1 MSTEQRKKD
10 HLNICLEN
18 NVETQKTD
26 FEDILLINDSLP
38 ELNLREIDT
47 TTKFLGKKLN
57 LPLIIA
63 AMTGGTEEARQI
75 NRDLAEIAEKRG
87 IGFSLGSQRA
97 MIEKPELK
105 ETYYVRDVAPKVLL
119 FGNIGIS
126 QLKRFNTKQI
136 ENALEYVEADA
147 LCVHINP
154 AQELFQKEGNFDF
167 KGSITSLEKLCKE
180 INYPVIAKEVG
191 FGISREVSLKLKEVG
206 VKAIDVGGFGGTN
219 WIMIDGLLSERDFSS
234 FVDWGIPTSISV
246 LEAKVGLPII
256 ATGGIRSGL
265 DIAKSIILGADM
277 CGIALPFLRILKK
290 QGKKGVEN
298 FIDKIQEEL
307 KIAMTLTGSKN
318 MENLKKTKYVLT
330 GKVKDWVEQRNLR

>member
-18 NVETQKTD
+18 NVETQKTG
-26 FEDILLINDSLP
+26 FEDISLINDSLP

-63 AMTGGTEEARQI
+63 AMTGGTGEARQI
-75 NRDLAEIAEKRG
+75 NRDLAEIAEKKG

-307 KIAMTLTGSKN
+307 KIAMILTGSKN
-318 MENLKKTKYVLT
+318 IEELKKAKYVLT
-330 GKVKDWVEQRNLR
+330 GKIKDWVDQRNLR